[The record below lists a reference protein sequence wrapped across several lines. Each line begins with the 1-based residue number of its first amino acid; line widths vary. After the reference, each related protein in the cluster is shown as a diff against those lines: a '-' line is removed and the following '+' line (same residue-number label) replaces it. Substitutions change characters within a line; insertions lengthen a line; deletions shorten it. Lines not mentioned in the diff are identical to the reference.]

1 MRNMTRSNIYIL
13 IGASVICI
21 LLSML
26 MGKCSRTESQTKVE
40 ADTAFQEHIDT
51 EHLTHAVTKRRP
63 QPTRTDT
70 IFVTDAQFGCL
81 TDGAQTQE
89 VAQHIKKTYEVDSLH
104 IDTTCTPPASVNYH
118 LLVRTDNYDVDSIS
132 LRFNVDYPK
141 IIQTQ
146 TITKTITKKKRW
158 NYGIQTGF
166 GYGIYN
172 RKPDLY
178 IGVGL
183 TYNF

>member
-1 MRNMTRSNIYIL
+1 MRIMTRSDIYIM
-13 IGASVICI
+13 IGVSVICI

-26 MGKCSRTESQTKVE
+26 MGKCSKTEIQTKVE
-40 ADTAFQEHIDT
+40 TDTVFQERIDT
-51 EHLTHAVTKRRP
+51 IHITHTVTRYRP

-70 IFVTDAQFGCL
+70 IFVTD
-81 TDGAQTQE
+81 TQTQE

-104 IDTTCTPPASVNYH
+104 IDTTCIPPASVNYH
-118 LLVRTDNYDVDSIS
+118 LLVRTDNYDVDSIA

-146 TITKTITKKKRW
+146 TITKTVTKKKHW

-166 GYGIYN
+166 GYGVYN

-178 IGVGL
+178 IGVGIQ
-183 TYNF
+183 YNI

>member
-1 MRNMTRSNIYIL
+1 MRIMTRSDIYIM
-13 IGASVICI
+13 IGVSVICI

-26 MGKCSRTESQTKVE
+26 MGKCSRTEIQTKVE
-40 ADTAFQEHIDT
+40 TDTVFQERIDT
-51 EHLTHAVTKRRP
+51 IHITHTVTRYRP

-70 IFVTDAQFGCL
+70 IFITD
-81 TDGAQTQE
+81 TQTQE

-104 IDTTCTPPASVNYH
+104 IDTTCIPPASVNYH
-118 LLVRTDNYDVDSIS
+118 LLVRTDNYDIDSIA

-146 TITKTITKKKRW
+146 TITKTVTKKKRW
-158 NYGIQTGF
+158 NYGIQTGL
-166 GYGIYN
+166 GYGVYN

-178 IGVGL
+178 IGVGIQ
-183 TYNF
+183 YNI

>member
-1 MRNMTRSNIYIL
+1 MRNMTRSDIYML
-13 IGASVICI
+13 IGVSVICI
-21 LLSML
+21 LLSIT
-26 MGKCSRTESQTKVE
+26 MGKCSRTEIQTKVE
-40 ADTAFQEHIDT
+40 TDTVFQERIDT
-51 EHLTHAVTKRRP
+51 IHLTHTVTRYRP

-70 IFVTDAQFGCL
+70 IFVTD
-81 TDGAQTQE
+81 TQTQE

-104 IDTTCTPPASVNYH
+104 IDTTCIPPASVNYH
-118 LLVRTDNYDVDSIS
+118 LLVRTDNYDIDSIA
-132 LRFNVDYPK
+132 LRFNVNYPK

-146 TITKTITKKKRW
+146 TITKTVTKKKHW
-158 NYGIQTGF
+158 NYGIQTGL

-183 TYNF
+183 QYNI

>member
-1 MRNMTRSNIYIL
+1 MTRSDIYIL
-13 IGASVICI
+13 IGVSVICI
-21 LLSML
+21 LLSMT
-26 MGKCSRTESQTKVE
+26 MGKFSRTEIQTKVE
-40 ADTAFQEHIDT
+40 TDTVFQERIDT
-51 EHLTHAVTKRRP
+51 MHITHTVTRYRP

-70 IFVTDAQFGCL
+70 IFVTD
-81 TDGAQTQE
+81 AQTQE

-118 LLVRTDNYDVDSIS
+118 LLVRTDNYDVDSIA

-146 TITKTITKKKRW
+146 TITKTVTKKKRW

-166 GYGIYN
+166 GYGICN

-183 TYNF
+183 QYNI

>member
-1 MRNMTRSNIYIL
+1 MRNMTRSDIYIM
-13 IGASVICI
+13 IGVSVICI

-26 MGKCSRTESQTKVE
+26 MGKCSRTEIQTKVE
-40 ADTAFQEHIDT
+40 TDTVFQERIDT
-51 EHLTHAVTKRRP
+51 IHLTHTVTRYRP

-70 IFVTDAQFGCL
+70 IFITD
-81 TDGAQTQE
+81 AQTQE
-89 VAQHIKKTYEVDSLH
+89 VAQHIKKTYEVDSLQ
-104 IDTTCTPPASVNYH
+104 IDTTSTPHGMVSYH
-118 LLVRTDNYDVDSIS
+118 LLVRTDNYDIDSIA

-146 TITKTITKKKRW
+146 TITKTVTRKKHW

-166 GYGIYN
+166 GYGVYN

-178 IGVGL
+178 IGVGIQ
-183 TYNF
+183 YNI

>member
-1 MRNMTRSNIYIL
+1 MRIMTRSDIYML
-13 IGASVICI
+13 IGVSVICI
-21 LLSML
+21 LLSMT
-26 MGKCSRTESQTKVE
+26 MGKCSRTEIQTKVE
-40 ADTAFQEHIDT
+40 TDTVFQERIDT
-51 EHLTHAVTKRRP
+51 MHITHTVTRYRP

-70 IFVTDAQFGCL
+70 IFVTD
-81 TDGAQTQE
+81 TQTQE

-104 IDTTCTPPASVNYH
+104 IDTTSKPHGIVSYH
-118 LLVRTDNYDVDSIS
+118 LLVRTDNYDVDSIA

-146 TITKTITKKKRW
+146 TITKTVTKKKHW

-166 GYGIYN
+166 GYGVYN

-178 IGVGL
+178 IGVGVQ
-183 TYNF
+183 YNI

>member
-1 MRNMTRSNIYIL
+1 ML
-13 IGASVICI
+13 IGVSVICI
-21 LLSML
+21 VLSML
-26 MGKCSRTESQTKVE
+26 MGKCSKTEIQTKVE
-40 ADTAFQEHIDT
+40 TDTVFQERIDT
-51 EHLTHAVTKRRP
+51 IHLTHTVTRYRP

-70 IFVTDAQFGCL
+70 IFITD
-81 TDGAQTQE
+81 AQTQE

-104 IDTTCTPPASVNYH
+104 IDTTCIPPASVNYH
-118 LLVRTDNYDVDSIS
+118 LLVRTDNYDVDSIA

-146 TITKTITKKKRW
+146 TITKTVTRKKHW

-166 GYGIYN
+166 GYGVYN

-178 IGVGL
+178 IGVGIQ
-183 TYNF
+183 YNM

>member
-1 MRNMTRSNIYIL
+1 MMTRSDIYIL
-13 IGASVICI
+13 IGVSVICI
-21 LLSML
+21 LLSMT
-26 MGKCSRTESQTKVE
+26 MGKCSRTEIQTKVE
-40 ADTAFQEHIDT
+40 TDTVFQERIDT
-51 EHLTHAVTKRRP
+51 MHITHTVTRYRP

-70 IFVTDAQFGCL
+70 IFVTD
-81 TDGAQTQE
+81 TQTQE
-89 VAQHIKKTYEVDSLH
+89 VAQHIKKTYEVDSLQ
-104 IDTTCTPPASVNYH
+104 IDTTSKPHGMVSYH
-118 LLVRTDNYDVDSIS
+118 LLVRTDNNDVDSIA

-146 TITKTITKKKRW
+146 TITKTVTKKKHW

-178 IGVGL
+178 IGVGIQ
-183 TYNF
+183 YNI

>member
-1 MRNMTRSNIYIL
+1 MRIMTRSDIYIM
-13 IGASVICI
+13 IGVSVICI
-21 LLSML
+21 LLSMM
-26 MGKCSRTESQTKVE
+26 MGKCSKTEIQTKVE
-40 ADTAFQEHIDT
+40 TDTVFQERIDT
-51 EHLTHAVTKRRP
+51 IHITNTVTRYRP

-70 IFVTDAQFGCL
+70 IFVTD
-81 TDGAQTQE
+81 TQTQE

-104 IDTTCTPPASVNYH
+104 IDTTCIPPASVNYH
-118 LLVRTDNYDVDSIS
+118 LLVRTDNYDVDSIA

-146 TITKTITKKKRW
+146 TITKTVTRKKHW

-178 IGVGL
+178 IGLGIQ
-183 TYNF
+183 YNM

>member
-1 MRNMTRSNIYIL
+1 MTRSDIYML
-13 IGASVICI
+13 IGVSVICI
-21 LLSML
+21 LLSMV
-26 MGKCSRTESQTKVE
+26 MGKCSRTEIKTKVE
-40 ADTAFQEHIDT
+40 TDTVFQERIDT
-51 EHLTHAVTKRRP
+51 IHLTHTVTRYRP

-70 IFVTDAQFGCL
+70 IFVTV
-81 TDGAQTQE
+81 TQTQE

-118 LLVRTDNYDVDSIS
+118 LLVRTDNYDVDSIA

-146 TITKTITKKKRW
+146 TITKTVTRKKHW

-166 GYGIYN
+166 GYGVYN

-178 IGVGL
+178 IGVGIQ
-183 TYNF
+183 YNM

>member
-1 MRNMTRSNIYIL
+1 MRIMTRSDIYIM
-13 IGASVICI
+13 IGVSVICI
-21 LLSML
+21 LLSMV
-26 MGKCSRTESQTKVE
+26 MGKCSKTEIQTKVE
-40 ADTAFQEHIDT
+40 TDTVFQERIDT
-51 EHLTHAVTKRRP
+51 IHITHTVTRYRP

-70 IFVTDAQFGCL
+70 IFITD
-81 TDGAQTQE
+81 TQTQE

-104 IDTTCTPPASVNYH
+104 IDTTCIPPASVNYH
-118 LLVRTDNYDVDSIS
+118 LLVRTDNYDVDSIA

-146 TITKTITKKKRW
+146 TITKTVTRKKRW

-178 IGVGL
+178 IGVGIQ
-183 TYNF
+183 YNI

>member
-1 MRNMTRSNIYIL
+1 MRIMRRSDIYML
-13 IGASVICI
+13 IGVSVICI
-21 LLSML
+21 LLSM
-26 MGKCSRTESQTKVE
+26 MVGKCSKTEIQTKVE
-40 ADTAFQEHIDT
+40 TDTVFQERIDT
-51 EHLTHAVTKRRP
+51 IHLTHTVTRYRP

-70 IFVTDAQFGCL
+70 IFITD
-81 TDGAQTQE
+81 AQTQE
-89 VAQHIKKTYEVDSLH
+89 VAQHIKKTYEIDSLH

-118 LLVRTDNYDVDSIS
+118 LLVRTDNYDVDSIA

-146 TITKTITKKKRW
+146 TITKTITKKKHW

-178 IGVGL
+178 IGLGL

>member
-1 MRNMTRSNIYIL
+1 MTRSDIYML
-13 IGASVICI
+13 IGVSVICI

-26 MGKCSRTESQTKVE
+26 MGKCSKTEIQTKVE
-40 ADTAFQEHIDT
+40 TDTVFQERIDT
-51 EHLTHAVTKRRP
+51 IHITHTVTRYRP

-70 IFVTDAQFGCL
+70 IFVTD
-81 TDGAQTQE
+81 TQTQE
-89 VAQHIKKTYEVDSLH
+89 VAQHIKKTYEVDSLQ
-104 IDTTCTPPASVNYH
+104 IDTTSTPHGMVSYH
-118 LLVRTDNYDVDSIS
+118 LLVRTDNYDVDSIA

-146 TITKTITKKKRW
+146 TITKTVTRKKHW

-166 GYGIYN
+166 GYGVYN

-178 IGVGL
+178 IGLGIQ
-183 TYNF
+183 YNI

>member
-1 MRNMTRSNIYIL
+1 MTRSDIYIL
-13 IGASVICI
+13 IGVSVICI
-21 LLSML
+21 LLSMT
-26 MGKCSRTESQTKVE
+26 MGKCSRTEIQTKVE
-40 ADTAFQEHIDT
+40 TDTVFQERIDT
-51 EHLTHAVTKRRP
+51 MHITHTVTRYRP

-70 IFVTDAQFGCL
+70 IFVTD
-81 TDGAQTQE
+81 TQTQE
-89 VAQHIKKTYEVDSLH
+89 VAQHIKKTYEVDSLQ
-104 IDTTCTPPASVNYH
+104 IDTTSKPHGMVSYH
-118 LLVRTDNYDVDSIS
+118 LLVRTDNYDIDSIA

-146 TITKTITKKKRW
+146 TITKTVTKKKRW

-166 GYGIYN
+166 GYGIYY

-183 TYNF
+183 QYNI

>member
-1 MRNMTRSNIYIL
+1 MRNMTRSDIYML
-13 IGASVICI
+13 IGVSVICI

-26 MGKCSRTESQTKVE
+26 MGKCSKTEIQTKVE
-40 ADTAFQEHIDT
+40 TDTVFQERIDT
-51 EHLTHAVTKRRP
+51 IHLTHTVTRYRP

-70 IFVTDAQFGCL
+70 IFVTD
-81 TDGAQTQE
+81 AQTQE

-104 IDTTCTPPASVNYH
+104 IDTTCIPPASVNYH
-118 LLVRTDNYDVDSIS
+118 LLVRTDNYDVDSIA

-146 TITKTITKKKRW
+146 TITKTVTRKKHW

-166 GYGIYN
+166 GYGVYN

-178 IGVGL
+178 IGLGIQ
-183 TYNF
+183 YNI

>member
-1 MRNMTRSNIYIL
+1 MRNMTRSDIYML
-13 IGASVICI
+13 IGVSVICI
-21 LLSML
+21 LLSMI
-26 MGKCSRTESQTKVE
+26 MGKCSRIEIQTKVE
-40 ADTAFQEHIDT
+40 TDTVFQERIDT
-51 EHLTHAVTKRRP
+51 IHLTHTVTRYRP

-70 IFVTDAQFGCL
+70 IFVTD
-81 TDGAQTQE
+81 TQTQE

-118 LLVRTDNYDVDSIS
+118 LLVRTDNYNVDSIA

-146 TITKTITKKKRW
+146 TITKTVTRKKRW

-166 GYGIYN
+166 GYGVYN

-178 IGVGL
+178 IGLGIQ
-183 TYNF
+183 YNM

>member
-1 MRNMTRSNIYIL
+1 MRIMTRSDIYIM
-13 IGASVICI
+13 IGVSVICI
-21 LLSML
+21 VLSMV
-26 MGKCSRTESQTKVE
+26 MGKCSKTEIQTKVE
-40 ADTAFQEHIDT
+40 TDTVFQERIDT
-51 EHLTHAVTKRRP
+51 IHLTHTVTRYRP

-70 IFVTDAQFGCL
+70 IFITD
-81 TDGAQTQE
+81 AQTQE

-104 IDTTCTPPASVNYH
+104 IDTTCIPPASVNYH
-118 LLVRTDNYDVDSIS
+118 LLVRTDNYDVDSIA

-141 IIQTQ
+141 ITQTQ
-146 TITKTITKKKRW
+146 TITKTVTKKKHW

-178 IGVGL
+178 IGFGIQ
-183 TYNF
+183 YNM

>member
-1 MRNMTRSNIYIL
+1 MRIMTRSDIYML
-13 IGASVICI
+13 IGVSVICI
-21 LLSML
+21 LLSM
-26 MGKCSRTESQTKVE
+26 MVGKCSRTEIQTKVE
-40 ADTAFQEHIDT
+40 TDTVFQERIDT
-51 EHLTHAVTKRRP
+51 IHITHTVTRYRP

-70 IFVTDAQFGCL
+70 IFVTD
-81 TDGAQTQE
+81 TQTQE

-118 LLVRTDNYDVDSIS
+118 LLVRTDNYDVDSIA

-141 IIQTQ
+141 IMQTQ
-146 TITKTITKKKRW
+146 TITKTITRKKHW
-158 NYGIQTGF
+158 NYGIQTGL

-178 IGVGL
+178 IGVGIQ
-183 TYNF
+183 YNM

>member
-1 MRNMTRSNIYIL
+1 MTRSDIYML
-13 IGASVICI
+13 IGVSVICI

-26 MGKCSRTESQTKVE
+26 MGKCSKTEIQTKVE
-40 ADTAFQEHIDT
+40 TDTVFQERIDT
-51 EHLTHAVTKRRP
+51 IHITHTVTRYRP

-70 IFVTDAQFGCL
+70 IFVTD
-81 TDGAQTQE
+81 AQTQE

-104 IDTTCTPPASVNYH
+104 IDTTCIPPASVNYH
-118 LLVRTDNYDVDSIS
+118 LLVRTDNYDVDSIA

-146 TITKTITKKKRW
+146 TITKTVTRKKHW

-166 GYGIYN
+166 GYGVYN

-178 IGVGL
+178 IGVGIQ
-183 TYNF
+183 YNI